1 MERFQQLPMFTPSGK
16 KLRCSA
22 TNTNQDSTR
31 HRLCRPLEG
40 YICGITQ
47 CSKVLGHTGT
57 DRAHTAR
64 DKAKNVTPEE
74 HELGLQRFHVYREWL
89 LKEALRVHERNPIL
103 VWPIKVVEPNYRDEV
118 PKNPQTG
125 DQLLSDPLLLAPVL
139 GAPELV
145 VPIGEIGYQSRI
157 SQREE
162 PLPVCVA
169 VMGLPGMTFIIPSW
183 VCGDDLQIWFADY
196 LLS

>member
-1 MERFQQLPMFTPSGK
+1 MFNILESYQTTMEPALTTLDRFQQLPMFTPSGK
-16 KLRCSA
+16 RLRCSA

-89 LKEALRVHERNPIL
+89 LKEVLRVHERNPIL

-118 PKNPQTG
+118 PKKCVHIHATHCHRRMREVT
-125 DQLLSDPLLLAPVL
+125 QLT
-139 GAPELV
+139 
-145 VPIGEIGYQSRI
+145 
-157 SQREE
+157 
-162 PLPVCVA
+162 VC
-169 VMGLPGMTFIIPSW
+169 
-183 VCGDDLQIWFADY
+183 
-196 LLS
+196 